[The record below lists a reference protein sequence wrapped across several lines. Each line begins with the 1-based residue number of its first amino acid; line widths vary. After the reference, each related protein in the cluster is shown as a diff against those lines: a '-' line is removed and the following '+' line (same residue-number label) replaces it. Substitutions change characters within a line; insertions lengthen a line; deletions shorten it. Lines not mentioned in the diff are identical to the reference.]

1 MSELKLISPLLDNF
15 NMGDPIS
22 EHDGVRCC
30 PAMKKGT
37 DERYIVKVISIPA
50 SRTKLDAL
58 LLTGAYP
65 SEEAALN
72 YFKSLADDVYDEV
85 QILQRLSHLEGFLPY
100 EGCQTVLMENDV
112 GYQVYLLGTYKRTLE
127 KQFSRDPMT
136 HLAAVNLGL
145 DLCASLAVCR
155 RAGYLYVDLK
165 PSNVYVTYDKEFK
178 IGDLGF
184 VRLDSLVY
192 ASLPDKYRSEY
203 TAPELADPFASLNTT
218 IDIYAAGLILYQT
231 YNNGIL
237 PKPNADG
244 SFAPPEYADYEMA
257 EIIMK
262 ACASNPADRWQD
274 PVQMGQA
281 LVSYMQRNGVN
292 DTPIVPIP
300 VADID
305 DVIAA
310 VSAAVETVAEDT
322 TEVEIAAEDTATVET
337 ASEEMVA
344 IESEDNAIDDTI
356 DDVQVMLSEF
366 DTDSSEPELTEE
378 PIVVDTSSA
387 SEEVALDFLADIQD
401 ETDPSHIVDDIAYSE
416 VSDELSE
423 ILAQVDELTAH
434 EIPEPPVAPDPIE
447 IVIPDPIIPV
457 SEEVI
462 GEEPLITETEDTPAV
477 ESIEEATLPEDFEP
491 LDIEHEPFISD
502 SDAHSDAPVLSEE
515 DPYVPAKKKSKGWLI
530 GIIVVLLVAFL
541 VVAGFFVYRNYY
553 LMPIDAIQ
561 LEGTEDT
568 LTVHVNADAGDS
580 VLKVICADS
589 HGNQITLPVIDGKV
603 TFENLIPNTAYNI
616 RVVTDGFHKLTGNTA
631 TAYSTP
637 AQTNIVQFSA
647 VTGSE
652 DGSVILG
659 FTVEGPDDGQWS
671 VVYSTPG
678 ETEQTAIFPSHM
690 VTLTGLTIGKEYTF
704 RLFSD
709 SDLYVTGTNQITH
722 TASRL
727 VYAENLMIT
736 SFVDGNLSV
745 SWNAPQDASVPH
757 WTVRCYNDSDYNET
771 IITSET
777 AVEFTDLDPAHNY
790 TIEVTAAGM
799 SVSQRTF
806 VAKNAM
812 TASNFQADHSNPN
825 RLVITWENS
834 SNSEGWLLLYRVD
847 GSEKQ
852 ASVPCDGNSAV
863 INGVVPGAVYD
874 FTLQDASGTAVLCEP
889 FSYAAPEAQEF
900 SGYNVAAADM
910 TCSLYQAPSL
920 EYKNTFIPSDSIY
933 MKISL
938 AKRPGSSDDRIMVVF
953 ATRDANGNVINNSN
967 TTLVW
972 TNMWTNRECILAIPY
987 TPENAGNYSIDIY
1000 FNGQLITQQP
1010 YTIENAAE

>member
-1 MSELKLISPLLDNF
+1 MSELKLISPLLDKF
-15 NMGDPIS
+15 DMGDPIS

-30 PAMKKGT
+30 PAMKRGT

-58 LLTGAYP
+58 LLTGAYS
-65 SEEAALN
+65 SEEAALI
-72 YFKSLADDVYDEV
+72 YFKTLADDVSEEV
-85 QILQRLSHLEGFLPY
+85 QILQRLSQQEGFLPY
-100 EGCQTVLMENDV
+100 EGCQTALMENEV
-112 GYQVYLLGTYKRTLE
+112 GYQVYLLGTYKRSLE
-127 KQFSRDPMT
+127 KHFSRNPMT
-136 HLAAVNLGL
+136 HLSAVNLGL
-145 DLCASLAVCR
+145 DLCAALAVCR

-165 PSNVYVTYDKEFK
+165 PSNVYVSHDTEFK

-184 VRLDSLVY
+184 VRLDSLIY
-192 ASLPDKYRSEY
+192 ASLPDKYRSSY
-203 TAPELADPFASLNTT
+203 TAPELADPFAPLNTT
-218 IDIYAAGLILYQT
+218 LDTYAAGLILYQA
-231 YNNGIL
+231 YNNGVL
-237 PKPNADG
+237 PTPDGNG
-244 SFAPPEYADYEMA
+244 SFIPPEYADYEMA

-262 ACASNPADRWQD
+262 ACAANPADRWQD

-292 DTPIVPIP
+292 DTPIVPVP

-310 VSAAVETVAEDT
+310 VNAAVETANDAENEICQTDLPELSEPSDLSIDLVEETQAILPEFEPDAPASDPEEKLDIPSPET
-322 TEVEIAAEDTATVET
+322 TECADDSNALET
-337 ASEEMVA
+337 SE
-344 IESEDNAIDDTI
+344 NDD
-356 DDVQVMLSEF
+356 
-366 DTDSSEPELTEE
+366 
-378 PIVVDTSSA
+378 
-387 SEEVALDFLADIQD
+387 LDFLTDLQD
-401 ETDPSHIVDDIAYSE
+401 ETDPANLLEDIAYSE

-434 EIPEPPVAPDPIE
+434 EIPEPAVAPDPVE
-447 IVIPDPIIPV
+447 IVIPDPIIP
-457 SEEVI
+457 
-462 GEEPLITETEDTPAV
+462 EDTAAENEIEIDVQSIDEASLPA
-477 ESIEEATLPEDFEP
+477 DFEP
-491 LDIEHEPFISD
+491 LEIEHEEFIAD
-502 SDAHSDAPVLSEE
+502 QEEHGDIRQAVEDDIYIPV
-515 DPYVPAKKKSKGWLI
+515 KKRTKGWLI
-530 GIIVVLLVAFL
+530 GIIVVLVVALF

-553 LMPIDAIQ
+553 LMPINAIQ

-568 LTVHVNADAGDS
+568 LTVHVNADADDS

-589 HGNQITLPVIDGKV
+589 HGNQITLPVVDGKV

-616 RVVTDGFHKLTGNTA
+616 RVVTEGFHKLTGNTA

-671 VVYSTPG
+671 VAYSAPG
-678 ETEQTAIFPSHM
+678 EEEKTAIFPSHM

-709 SDLYVTGTNQITH
+709 SDLYVTGTNQITY

-736 SFVDGNLSV
+736 SFVDGKLSV
-745 SWNAPQDASVPH
+745 SWDMPQDVSVPH

-771 IITSET
+771 IITSDT
-777 AVEFTDLDPAHNY
+777 IVAFTGLDHSYNY
-790 TIEVTAAGM
+790 TVEVTAAGM

-825 RLVITWENS
+825 QLAITWD
-834 SNSEGWLLLYRVD
+834 SNASSEGWLLLYRID

-852 ASVPCDGNSAV
+852 ASVPCDGTSAL
-863 INGVVPGAVYD
+863 IYGVVPGATYD
-874 FTLQDASGTAVLCEP
+874 FSLQDATGTTVLCEP
-889 FSYAAPEAQEF
+889 FNYAVPDAQSFAE
-900 SGYNVAAADM
+900 YNVTADDM

-920 EYKNTFIPSDSIY
+920 EYKTTFIPSDSIY

-938 AKRPGSSDDRIMVVF
+938 AKRPGSSDDKITVLFV
-953 ATRDANGNVINNSN
+953 TRDANGNVVHNSY

-972 TNMWTNRECILAIPY
+972 KNMWTNRECILAIPH

-1000 FNGQLITQQP
+1000 FNGQLVTQQP